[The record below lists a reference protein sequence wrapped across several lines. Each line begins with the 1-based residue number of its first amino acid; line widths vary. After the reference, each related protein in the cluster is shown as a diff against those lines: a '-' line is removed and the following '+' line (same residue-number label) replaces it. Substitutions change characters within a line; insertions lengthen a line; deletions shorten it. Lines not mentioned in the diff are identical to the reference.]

1 MRNAMKVKV
10 RSPFVY
16 CATAALALVLTKWI
30 ALSIFTY
37 PWLGPALGYPVI
49 LLGAGLFTWGWWL
62 MKRHQVDPNYGPVR
76 ALVNVGPYRF
86 SRNPLYLGMSIALL
100 GVGLASNTYWHL
112 LLLPLAVAYMQ
123 YGVILPEERHLEKL
137 FGDEY
142 LAYKGRVRRW
152 I

>member
-1 MRNAMKVKV
+1 MNVKV

-16 CATAALALVLTKWI
+16 CAAAALGLVLTKWI
-30 ALSIFTY
+30 ALSILTY
-37 PWLGPALGYPVI
+37 PWLGPALGCPVI
-49 LLGAGLFTWGWWL
+49 LRGAGLFTWGWWL

>member
-1 MRNAMKVKV
+1 MKVKI
-10 RSPFVY
+10 RFPFVY
-16 CATAALALVLTKWI
+16 CTTAALGLVLMKWV

-86 SRNPLYLGMSIALL
+86 SRNPLYLAMSIALL
-100 GVGLASNTYWHL
+100 GIGLASNTYWHL
-112 LLLPLAVAYMQ
+112 LLLPLAAAYMQ
-123 YGVILPEERHLEKL
+123 CGVILPEERHLEKL
-137 FGDEY
+137 FGEEY
-142 LAYKGRVRRW
+142 LAYKGRVGRW